1 MIATEKVVSI
11 ISLLQMLIPLVIAL
25 LSVGI
30 VYGTLI
36 MQIKTL
42 KEDSKKTQINN
53 DKLIAL
59 ETKMDFIILQFKKIN
74 NL

>member
-59 ETKMDFIILQFKKIN
+59 ETKMDFIILQFKKQN
-74 NL
+74 DL

>member
-1 MIATEKVVSI
+1 VIATEKVMDIVS
-11 ISLLQMLIPLVIAL
+11 LAQMLIPLVIAL

-42 KEDSKKTQINN
+42 KEDSKKNQVNN
-53 DKLIAL
+53 DKLIVL
-59 ETKMDFIILQFKKIN
+59 ETKMDFIILQFKKQN